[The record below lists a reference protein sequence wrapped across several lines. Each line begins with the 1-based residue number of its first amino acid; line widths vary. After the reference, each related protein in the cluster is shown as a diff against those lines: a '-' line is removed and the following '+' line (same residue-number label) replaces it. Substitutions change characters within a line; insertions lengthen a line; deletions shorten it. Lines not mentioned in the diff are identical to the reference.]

1 MLEVPQ
7 ETHRQGNRDTAMS
20 PLAKVMVCKRADNHA
35 GMHIAAKTQLDG
47 DALLLNDSTVRRL
60 DVNHVAEAVGPPG
73 QQRVELAVG
82 RRSGCFGKV
91 QRDAQAGGL
100 CTLEGGREDAHVA
113 FSWVTAEVDADNA
126 GRAVGEGE
134 VDDGFGFGGRVTAV
148 DGEDEEGAQGA
159 GGMGV
164 VRV

>member
-1 MLEVPQ
+1 
-7 ETHRQGNRDTAMS
+7 MS
-20 PLAKVMVCKRADNHA
+20 PLAKVVVCKRPGDHA
-35 GMHIAAKTQLDG
+35 GMHIAAKTQLDSNV
-47 DALLLNDSTVRRL
+47 LLLNDGAVRRL
-60 DVNHVAEAVGPPG
+60 DVNHVAEAVGQPG

-91 QRDAQAGGL
+91 QRDAQAGGF
-100 CTLEGGREDAHVA
+100 CALEGGCEEAHVA
-113 FSWVTAEVDADNA
+113 FCWVAAEVDADDA

-134 VDDGFGFGGRVTAV
+134 VDDGFGFGGRVAAV

-159 GGMGV
+159 GGVGV